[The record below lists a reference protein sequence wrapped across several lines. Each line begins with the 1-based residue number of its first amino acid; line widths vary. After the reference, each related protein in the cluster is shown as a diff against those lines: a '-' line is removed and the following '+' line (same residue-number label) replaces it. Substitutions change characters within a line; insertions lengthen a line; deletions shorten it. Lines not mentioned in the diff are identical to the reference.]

1 MCRKA
6 DMNTRKITLFSV
18 PFVLVWLC
26 LPVLLVSCA
35 TVGIEKVQYDVVEK
49 SSAIEVREY
58 KPYLVAET
66 LVDSD
71 FKEAGNAAFRRLFT
85 YISGANQAKESIAM
99 TAPVNQQSASEK
111 IAMTAPVT
119 QQATGDKFAVSFV
132 MPAKYTIETLPAPT
146 DEAVVIREIPGYKAA
161 VIRYSGTWSLKRYEA
176 KKAVLETYILENG
189 LTPTVEPIWARYD
202 PPFQLWFLRRNEV
215 IVPIE

>member
-1 MCRKA
+1 MKMRKV
-6 DMNTRKITLFSV
+6 ILFTL
-18 PFVLVWLC
+18 PFVV
-26 LPVLLVSCA
+26 VLLGLPLIFASCA
-35 TVGIEKVQYDVVEK
+35 TVGIEKVQYDVVQK

-58 KPYLVAET
+58 KSYRVAET

-71 FKEAGNAAFRRLFT
+71 FKEAGNAAFRRLFN

-119 QQATGDKFAVSFV
+119 QQASGDQYAVSFV
-132 MPAKYTIETLPAPT
+132 MPAKYTLETLPAPT
-146 DEAVVIREIPGYKAA
+146 DPAVTVKEIPGYKAA
-161 VIRYSGTWSLKRYEA
+161 VIRYSGTWSPKRYEA
-176 KKAVLETYILENG
+176 QKAQLETYMKENG
-189 LTPTVEPIWARYD
+189 LSAVGEPIWARYD

-215 IVPIE
+215 VIPIE